1 MPSSPGSPSTTA
13 SSDATTDRAS
23 DRFDVVILP
32 IDDADLVAPMSWPLS
47 TEALSTGPWADV
59 ARTGLS
65 LQLTTLAELDES
77 VVDELAAAGF
87 DRVACRP
94 VWGDHGLLAV
104 AVALCAA
111 DGAPRTD
118 LDAELTAQLGRSIV
132 DFAVAHGVAL
142 LDAAPNALDPLTG
155 VASSGGLQDEI
166 DGGDGDAVVL
176 YVDLDG
182 LDHVNETYGN
192 DAGDSV
198 LIESA
203 RRLERT
209 VRSRDRVFRMTGDE
223 FVVVIRGA
231 EQLDSIQTAARI
243 IDELALPY
251 GVTGADGIDELVSV
265 TAGVGMCVPSEGTPF
280 DSAVFAALHA
290 LGEAKLAG
298 RDRLHIVGR

>member
-1 MPSSPGSPSTTA
+1 MPPSPGSPFTTA
-13 SSDATTDRAS
+13 PSEPTTDHAS
-23 DRFDVVILP
+23 DRLEVLILP
-32 IDDADLVAPMSWPLS
+32 IDDTELHAPPSWPLS
-47 TEALSTGPWADV
+47 NEALSAGPWAGV

-65 LQLTTLAELDES
+65 LRLATTSELDET
-77 VVDELAAAGF
+77 VAHELTAAGF

-94 VWGDHGLLAV
+94 VWSDQGLLAV
-104 AVALCAA
+104 AVALCPA
-111 DGAPRTD
+111 DGAPD
-118 LDAELTAQLGRSIV
+118 AHLDADLTTQLALAIV
-132 DFAVAHGVAL
+132 DFTVAHGVEP
-142 LDAAPNALDPLTG
+142 LDAAPSVLDPLTG

-176 YVDLDG
+176 SVDLDG

-192 DAGDSV
+192 AAGDSV

-223 FVVVIRGA
+223 FVVLIRGA
-231 EQLDSIQTAARI
+231 EQLESIQTAARI

-251 GVTGADGIDELVSV
+251 GVKGADGVDELVSV